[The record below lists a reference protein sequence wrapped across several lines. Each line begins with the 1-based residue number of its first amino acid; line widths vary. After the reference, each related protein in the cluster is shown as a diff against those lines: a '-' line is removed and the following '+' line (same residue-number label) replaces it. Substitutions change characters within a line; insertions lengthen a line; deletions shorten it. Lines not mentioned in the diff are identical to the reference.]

1 MPSYHSRNMIPV
13 PPLSPSLISSVN
25 SSSSD
30 SMSSSSLASPEDG
43 ALDSNLKFLSDDDSK
58 KEQSTRQLS
67 SGSGSYTFLVNSP
80 LPSLQ
85 PQSFTP
91 SLQLQM
97 RSGCG
102 NLCPGVSQW
111 RVPSP
116 SPTFVRAHTVDAQ
129 MRMHERYHPYTTRG
143 RVTSLELGF
152 TARSLGLSLFNGMT
166 LEDIHEVCVRS
177 LVPLLN

>member
-1 MPSYHSRNMIPV
+1 MIPV

-30 SMSSSSLASPEDG
+30 STSSSSLASPEDG
-43 ALDSNLKFLSDDDSK
+43 ALDSNRNPKFLSDDDSK
-58 KEQSTRQLS
+58 KEQSTRRLS
-67 SGSGSYTFLVNSP
+67 SSSGSYTFSVNSP

-91 SLQLQM
+91 SLRPQT
-97 RSGCG
+97 RSGRG
-102 NLCPGVSQW
+102 NLRPGVSQR

-116 SPTFVRAHTVDAQ
+116 SPTFVRARTVDAQ
-129 MRMHERYHPYTTRG
+129 MRMRERYHPYTTRG

-152 TARSLGLSLFNGMT
+152 AARSLGLSSFNGMT
-166 LEDIHEVCVRS
+166 LEDVHEVCVRS